1 MFGTDRR
8 RRDGVA
14 LRAGSARRRIRATVL
29 GASAAGALAVAAPAV
44 AGAVTVSPLPG
55 TPDAMPATQI
65 SILGTPASN
74 IESVTVTGSVTGA
87 HGGHL
92 ESYGSSQGASY
103 VLDAAFE
110 EGEEVEATVA
120 LKEGGTIDDHFTIA
134 HLAPPEKLLDPEGEK
149 PESLEHFRTEP
160 ELLPPKVQVNL
171 ADPSLE
177 GDFFLDPLPAPTI
190 HVGAKELEFEPVGPE
205 GLMLLN
211 SEGKLQWWHQFPKGT
226 VGSNLEKVSYEGKPA
241 IAWWE
246 GVVTETAFGE
256 GEGIIANGAYEPI
269 AHVKAGNG
277 QQADIHELYITPGGQ
292 AWIDTVE
299 PVCRPTCDESH
310 IPVLDATVQEIDIHT
325 GLVMWEWNAMGH
337 VAESETEVVPA
348 NGVFDPYHLNS
359 IQPLAGDRV
368 LISMRDTSGVYLL
381 NLDTGAI
388 VWQIAGKKSS
398 FTRGKGTRFY
408 FQHDALLEGQNLN
421 RLTLFADEAGP
432 PAYGFS
438 RGVILKLNGSKVTL
452 LHQYLRPTVTVAG
465 SEGSTQVLKHG
476 RVVVGYGSTPYFS
489 EFARGGGTEKRG
501 TMLFDAQLPK
511 GDSTYRVLRFGWE
524 GTPATTPKLLAERE
538 SLSEVALYASWNGA
552 TQVASWKVLAGESAE
567 TLAPA
572 GTYAWSGLETKMT
585 VSSTDSVFEVQALD
599 KSGHVLASSGPVTA
613 P

>member
-1 MFGTDRR
+1 MFGRDRR
-8 RRDGVA
+8 RLAGASARV
-14 LRAGSARRRIRATVL
+14 GSARRRIRTALVG
-29 GASAAGALAVAAPAV
+29 GAAAGTLSLAAAAT

-65 SILGTPASN
+65 SILGTSASN

-87 HGGHL
+87 HSGHL
-92 ESYGSSQGASY
+92 ESYSSASGASF
-103 VLDAAFE
+103 VLDSAFE
-110 EGEEVEATVA
+110 EGEEVEAVVA
-120 LKEGGTIDDHFTIA
+120 LKEGGTIEDRFSIA
-134 HLAPPEKLLDPEGEK
+134 HLAPPEGLLDPEGEK
-149 PESLEHFRTEP
+149 PESLEHFKTEP

-211 SEGKLQWWHQFPKGT
+211 PEGKLQWWHQFPKGV
-226 VGSNLEKVSYEGKPA
+226 VGSNLEKTTYEGKAA

-256 GEGIIANGAYEPI
+256 GQGVIANSAYEPI
-269 AHVKAGNG
+269 AYVKAGNG

-299 PVCRPTCDESH
+299 PVCQPTCDEEH
-310 IPVLDATVQEIDIHT
+310 IPVLEATVQEIDIHT
-325 GLVMWEWNAMGH
+325 GLVMWEWNAKGH

-359 IQPLAGDRV
+359 IQPISGSRV

-381 NLDTGAI
+381 NQDTGAI
-388 VWQIAGKKSS
+388 IWQIAGKKTS

-408 FQHDALLEGQNLN
+408 FQHDAQLEGQNLN

-465 SEGSTQVLKHG
+465 SEGSVQVLKHG
-476 RVVVGYGSTPYFS
+476 QVVVGYGSTQYFS
-489 EFARGGGTEKRG
+489 EFAKGGGTEKRG

-511 GDSTYRVLRFGWE
+511 GDSTYRVLRFNWE
-524 GTPATTPKLLAERE
+524 GTPSSTPKLAAERE

-552 TQVASWKVLAGESAE
+552 TKVASWKVLEGESAE

-572 GTYAWSGLETKMT
+572 GTYPWSGLETKMS

-599 KSGHVLASSGPVTA
+599 KSGHVLASSGAVTA